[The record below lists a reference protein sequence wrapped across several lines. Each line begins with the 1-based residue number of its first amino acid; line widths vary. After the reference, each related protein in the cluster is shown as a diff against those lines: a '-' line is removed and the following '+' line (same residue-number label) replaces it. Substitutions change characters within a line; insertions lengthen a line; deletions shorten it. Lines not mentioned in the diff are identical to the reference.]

1 MFVSR
6 STLSTLCYKIY
17 HIYKIDKGDL
27 GLYMTENYL
36 FGQIY
41 KFLILFQGIS
51 HIFIYPTIKYCH
63 FESQHS
69 NRQTSLIDRNMV
81 TALPL

>member
-1 MFVSR
+1 
-6 STLSTLCYKIY
+6 
-17 HIYKIDKGDL
+17 
-27 GLYMTENYL
+27 MTENYL